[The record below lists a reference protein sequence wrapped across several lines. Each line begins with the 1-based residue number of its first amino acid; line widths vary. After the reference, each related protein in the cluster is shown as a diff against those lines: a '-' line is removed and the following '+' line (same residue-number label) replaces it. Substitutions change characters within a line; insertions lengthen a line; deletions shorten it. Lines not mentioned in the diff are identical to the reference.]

1 MKLTVTVEIDEENCE
16 LCPFSNGLFCTLFQK
31 VLQQDGDKF
40 KPCKEC
46 LKERK
51 RNDKQ
56 RLSKNV
62 NR

>member
-1 MKLTVTVEIDEENCE
+1 MKLTVTVEIDEEYCE
-16 LCPFSNGLFCTLFQK
+16 LCPFSHGTMCMLFDT
-31 VLQQDGDKF
+31 VLQEGRDKF

-56 RLSKNV
+56 RLSKNA